1 MALVDYDEIEK
12 VRRELLVDVLV
23 FLGAGDGLVEAEID
37 LESLVHRPIGDLSHR
52 RAEGLEIVGL
62 GLIGEDVAVNQEEDS
77 LLRPSLPE
85 APDDLESGVG
95 LAGAGGHDQQ
105 DAVVATGNGL
115 NGAIDGDEL
124 VVARRFA

>member
-1 MALVDYDEIEK
+1 MQKTAYAM
-12 VRRELLVDVLV
+12 R
-23 FLGAGDGLVEAEID
+23 
-37 LESLVHRPIGDLSHR
+37 IGDLSSDVCSSDLLSHR
-52 RAEGLEIVGL
+52 RAEGLENVGL